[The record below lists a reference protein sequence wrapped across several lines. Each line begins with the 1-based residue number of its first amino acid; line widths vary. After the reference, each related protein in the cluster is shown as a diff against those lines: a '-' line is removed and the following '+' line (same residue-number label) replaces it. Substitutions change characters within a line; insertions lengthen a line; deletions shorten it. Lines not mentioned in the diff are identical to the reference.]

1 MYTKQHKALTLI
13 EMLIAIGVFAV
24 GVLAVLQLVTNNIKT
39 VHRVSNHMDATML
52 ATQWLELAYEIRN
65 TNSYKEFNDAWDCF
79 GPQTTLTNDA
89 NDNGC
94 VEWKQFRSLIDK
106 QWLIIAPAWP
116 DSNTYRTTST
126 TELPGDVDTLSEI
139 PPAMRLYRH
148 TTDNLTRYNHNAS
161 DGETTQY
168 GRYLSFETLE
178 WYDTAKVFAIH
189 SHVLIDEW
197 SRIKDVTISSAIGK
211 IID

>member
-1 MYTKQHKALTLI
+1 MQQHKALTLI
-13 EMLIAIGVFAV
+13 EILIAIMVFAV

-79 GPQTTLTNDA
+79 VVNTASGNENLCEE
-89 NDNGC
+89 G
-94 VEWKQFRSLIDK
+94 KQFRSLIGK

-116 DSNTYRTTST
+116 DSNTYRTASA
-126 TELPGDVDTLSEI
+126 TELPGTIDTLKYI
-139 PPAMRLYRH
+139 PKPLRLYRH
-148 TTDNLTRYNHNAS
+148 TTDGLTRYNHNS
-161 DGETTQY
+161 DGDETQY
-168 GRYLSFETLE
+168 GRYLSFEKLA
-178 WYDTAKVFAIH
+178 WYETEKVFAIH